1 MAIVDVPA
9 PMAGSVKELLVA
21 TGDKVRSRQEI
32 MLIESMKME
41 IPVESPADGTITEV
55 LVSAPQRIDEGQ
67 LLLRIETA

>member
-21 TGDKVRSRQEI
+21 VGDTVRARQEI

-41 IPVESPADGTITEV
+41 IPLESPAAGTVTEI
-55 LVSAPQRIDEGQ
+55 LVSSPERISEGQ